1 MAKKLRKGYDACTD
15 IPQSKDDVFNIDLVE
30 RIDGN
35 VYSYLR
41 HVGFMPKYGISP
53 SHAAAMVIKSAASR
67 MYYEGKMYDLE
78 DIIFGDVCRFKT
90 GIPKPRK
97 SSKTLLHDIERPR
110 KDENKEYYPLIKLGN
125 TMKRIIMSY
134 NPDHGIPST
143 RLKCITMPE
152 DISKANDGTKLILEG
167 TMTFEEYERLADA
180 GEYDAYIYEIYVLT
194 SLFLQFAVC
203 ESMYFTR
210 HSNTFCIYC
219 EDVLKI
225 CTTKNI
231 DTGKYSL
238 SLDLN
243 NDNLM
248 DIYNSIKES
257 LIEEDRRYRD
267 IAMSM

>member
-1 MAKKLRKGYDACTD
+1 MAKKLRKRYDTCTD
-15 IPQSKDDVFNIDLVE
+15 IPLSKDDVFNIDLVE
-30 RIDGN
+30 RINCN

-41 HVGFMPKYGISP
+41 RVGFMLKYDISP
-53 SHAAAMVIKSAASR
+53 SHAVTMVIKSAASR
-67 MYYEGKMYDLE
+67 MYYNGKMFVPE
-78 DIIFGDVCRFKT
+78 DIDFGDICRFKIR
-90 GIPKPRK
+90 IPKPRK
-97 SSKTLLHDIERPR
+97 STKSLLDYIGRSR
-110 KDENKEYYPLIKLGN
+110 KDENKEYYPLIKLGK
-125 TMKRIIMSY
+125 TMKRILMSY
-134 NPDHGIPST
+134 NPDYGIPST

-152 DISKANDGTKLILEG
+152 DISEANDDTKLILDG

-180 GEYDAYIYEIYVLT
+180 GEYNAYIYEIYVLA

-219 EDVLKI
+219 EDVLKM

-231 DTGKYSL
+231 NTGKYSL

-248 DIYNSIKES
+248 DVYNSIKEA
-257 LIEEDRRYRD
+257 LIEEDRRYHD